1 MDFSSLLNKAQ
12 LEAVS
17 SKAQYLR
24 IVAGAGSGKTR
35 VLTYR
40 IAHLIVNEGIAP
52 NRILAIAF
60 TNKVAT
66 EMASRAV
73 KLVEELTDHTPI
85 LKIMTFHSF
94 CARFLRTE
102 HEAFGYPAG
111 FTIYDED
118 DQKKLVKAIASI
130 LGYKKSD
137 EIVKNA
143 LSYIRKKKGRGI
155 YPSDINLSNVF
166 SAEEKE
172 YVKFYQAYEE
182 RKRSGFGLDFDD
194 LLLVASQ
201 ILENNAAIREK
212 WRSRFDHILV
222 DEFQDVNDIQFNL
235 LKLLAAPSTSVYV
248 VGDPDQTIYT
258 WRGANQKIIMD
269 FDKTFAGAE
278 TVILNENY
286 RSTSTILAAA
296 NKLIANNKKR
306 IPKDLF
312 TNQGE
317 GEKIVSYAA
326 DTSQE
331 EAEWV
336 ARKVGEIARNNRN
349 KEGEPDYTKIAVLYR
364 SSYVTR
370 AFEQE
375 FKDRGIPYRIYGGLR
390 FYERM
395 EVKDLLAYFNLMMN
409 PLDNVAFERVCN
421 APRRGVGDT
430 SIERL
435 RNEAKAKGLS
445 EYNYLLTFH
454 DSDVETELPKKAQ
467 TALLAMIKK
476 IEETKAKLRE
486 NLEAYSAVL
495 RDFAKDI
502 GYYDYIAGEEDLDED
517 RIGNVNALFD
527 DINHYLSTHPE
538 SDFTEYLQNVSLLTS
553 QDDMKGGNYVS
564 FMTVHVAKGLEFD
577 NVFVICLNEM
587 VFPSGRSLM
596 EDTSGDTIE
605 EERRLA
611 YVAFTRARKRLFL
624 SCNKSYSYQTDSH
637 QEPSRF
643 FKEAGIVLPGNS
655 YWSTDSWKTPF
666 KKPGYERSTFSF
678 KKKPHDEFG
687 DGEAIDPFKKSQPA
701 SIRPVP
707 AKKPAIVDN
716 GIHDWKVGDICLHE
730 KFGKGIVRKVLDGNI
745 IVVDFEKEGTK
756 TILGTHRLVSRISK
770 GGEA

>member
-1 MDFSSLLNKAQ
+1 MAASAST
-12 LEAVS
+12 
-17 SKAQYLR
+17 
-24 IVAGAGSGKTR
+24 SG
-35 VLTYR
+35 
-40 IAHLIVNEGIAP
+40 
-52 NRILAIAF
+52 
-60 TNKVAT
+60 
-66 EMASRAV
+66 
-73 KLVEELTDHTPI
+73 
-85 LKIMTFHSF
+85 
-94 CARFLRTE
+94 
-102 HEAFGYPAG
+102 
-111 FTIYDED
+111 
-118 DQKKLVKAIASI
+118 
-130 LGYKKSD
+130 
-137 EIVKNA
+137 
-143 LSYIRKKKGRGI
+143 
-155 YPSDINLSNVF
+155 
-166 SAEEKE
+166 
-172 YVKFYQAYEE
+172 
-182 RKRSGFGLDFDD
+182 
-194 LLLVASQ
+194 
-201 ILENNAAIREK
+201 
-212 WRSRFDHILV
+212 WRSR
-222 DEFQDVNDIQFNL
+222 
-235 LKLLAAPSTSVYV
+235 
-248 VGDPDQTIYT
+248 
-258 WRGANQKIIMD
+258 
-269 FDKTFAGAE
+269 TF
-278 TVILNENY
+278 
-286 RSTSTILAAA
+286 
-296 NKLIANNKKR
+296 
-306 IPKDLF
+306 
-312 TNQGE
+312 
-317 GEKIVSYAA
+317 
-326 DTSQE
+326 
-331 EAEWV
+331 
-336 ARKVGEIARNNRN
+336 
-349 KEGEPDYTKIAVLYR
+349 
-364 SSYVTR
+364 
-370 AFEQE
+370 
-375 FKDRGIPYRIYGGLR
+375 GGLR

-476 IEETKAKLRE
+476 IEETKLRE

-687 DGEAIDPFKKSQPA
+687 DGEAIDPFKKSQQGPRRQHHRRRFREGRDEDHPRHPPVGQSHFQRRGGM
-701 SIRPVP
+701 SIWPT
-707 AKKPAIVDN
+707 
-716 GIHDWKVGDICLHE
+716 
-730 KFGKGIVRKVLDGNI
+730 
-745 IVVDFEKEGTK
+745 TK
-756 TILGTHRLVSRISK
+756 QSRSGWRNSPPSSRNTTGSTTSRTPRRSRMPISTPS
-770 GGEA
+770 